1 MGLLDR
7 ITGKKKKQESE
18 PDLDGNIN
26 QNYAN
31 TLQAIFRNSS
41 FKSEFESQKDTI
53 IQQVPINLTRGG
65 NVIKT
70 NIANIKTVNVKVLNP
85 AYILELMKVA
95 EQYRER
101 NSYLND
107 YMSQTVKENE
117 RLQQELVDTKE
128 TLV

>member
-41 FKSEFESQKDTI
+41 FKSELESLKDTI
-53 IQQVPINLTRGG
+53 I
-65 NVIKT
+65 
-70 NIANIKTVNVKVLNP
+70 
-85 AYILELMKVA
+85 
-95 EQYRER
+95 
-101 NSYLND
+101 
-107 YMSQTVKENE
+107 
-117 RLQQELVDTKE
+117 
-128 TLV
+128 